1 MPAFLLP
8 KNLLGV
14 YETRV
19 LDPLSRAG
27 VRALLSRDLAT
38 EGFGFLRDELPT
50 LVRAVIPDGRER
62 RGTLEIVKG
71 TGEAVGSSLVLMTGL
86 LAGGP
91 VWLPVAGALLG
102 LHGAWRVCEGFG
114 AHWQDRQVLD
124 FLRVYLP
131 CLRFFQKSDD
141 YVSPEE
147 EAHLESLLASYR
159 LTPDEIAEVTRVRIH
174 KITEVI
180 VPDWFTADQRKLLIA
195 GCWGIAYCDGVMPQ
209 ELADFKGLIRSIG
222 FTEAEIREVMAETQ
236 LAIDTRENLLLAMGA
251 LAWQILSPA
260 EYQQGL
266 FLRTMAGFLVRKTG
280 HKSLTDRLTSTHFPQ
295 GRLDTAGLV
304 GHPRLRDLL
313 ACAWFLC
320 LCRQPLAAEI
330 FGEFEAAFQT
340 LCEDLRQKAWGT
352 TVRAEM
358 AVFLELVLSGLLR
371 KVQDDGI

>member
-1 MPAFLLP
+1 MAASPFP

-14 YETRV
+14 YETRL
-19 LDPLSRAG
+19 LDPLSRVG
-27 VRALLSRDLAT
+27 VRALLSRDLAK

-50 LVRAVIPDGRER
+50 LVRGVMPEGRER

-71 TGEAVGSSLVLMTGL
+71 TGEAVGSSLVLMAGL
-86 LAGGP
+86 LSGGP

-102 LHGAWRVCEGFG
+102 LHGAWRVGEGFC

-147 EAHLESLLASYR
+147 ESHLESLLVSYR
-159 LTPDEIAEVTRVRIH
+159 LTPDEIAEVTRVRIR
-174 KITEVI
+174 KIAEVI
-180 VPDWFTADQRKLLIA
+180 VPDWFTVEQRKLLIA

-222 FTEAEIREVMAETQ
+222 FTEAGIREVMAETQ
-236 LAIDTRENLLLAMGA
+236 VAIDTREDLLLTMGA
-251 LAWQILSPA
+251 LAWQALSPA
-260 EYQQGL
+260 EYQQER
-266 FLRTMAGFLVRKTG
+266 FLRTLAGFLVRKTG

-295 GRLDTAGLV
+295 GRLDPAGLA

-320 LCRQPLAAEI
+320 LCRRPLAAEI
-330 FGEFEAAFQT
+330 FSEFEVAFQT
-340 LCEDLRQKAWGT
+340 LCEDLRQKAWGEMA
-352 TVRAEM
+352 RAET
-358 AVFLELVLSGLLR
+358 AVFLDLILSELLR
-371 KVQDDGI
+371 KVQEEGT